1 MADDWRL
8 NEALKT
14 LRQLQTCP
22 SCGALVSA
30 ADGLTIHSQWHDS
43 LMGLVN
49 QIDTNFDSIF
59 DYVTNPNTGLEKRLG
74 DLINGASTAINTL
87 RADATTA
94 ITNTD
99 ASVSQLR
106 TDATNAI
113 NGVGTRVTNIE
124 NEITRTPGGI
134 WNRLST
140 LETKV
145 GIVATIT
152 KSARK
157 GTLEEELT

>member
-8 NEALKT
+8 AEALKT
-14 LRQLQTCP
+14 LRQVQTCP
-22 SCGALVSA
+22 LCGAMISTD
-30 ADGLTIHSQWHDS
+30 DGLSIHSQWHKN

-49 QIDTNFDSIF
+49 QIDSNFDSIF

-74 DLINGASTAINTL
+74 DLINGATTAINTL
-87 RADATTA
+87 RTDATTA
-94 ITNTD
+94 ITNTNS
-99 ASVSQLR
+99 SVSQLR
-106 TDATNAI
+106 TDATTAI

-145 GIVATIT
+145 GVVATVT
-152 KSARK
+152 ERAKT
-157 GTLEEELT
+157 GTLEEEST